1 MSTAYSI
8 YEAKAKFSEVMR
20 KVRGGQRVVVT
31 YHGEPVAEIMPVGP
45 TAEGVRGRAARLAS
59 TGELIRGSGDFK
71 TFTVAG
77 RRPGGLRRFLDDR
90 G

>member
-31 YHGEPVAEIMPVGP
+31 YHGEPVAEITPVGP
-45 TAEGVRGRAARLAS
+45 TAKGVRGRAARFAS

-71 TFTVAG
+71 TFTAVG
-77 RRPGGLRRFLDDR
+77 RRPGALRRFLADR

>member
-1 MSTAYSI
+1 VGTAYST

-31 YHGEPVAEIMPVGP
+31 YHGEPVAEITPVGP
-45 TAEGVRGRAARLAS
+45 TADGVRGRAARLAS
-59 TGELIRGSGDFK
+59 TGELIPGSGDFK
-71 TFTVAG
+71 TFQPVA
-77 RRPGGLRRFLDDR
+77 RRPGALRRFLDDR